1 MFVDHRLERFDLV
14 VHDQRFRK
22 FGQAQQ
28 FMEVVVVGDVER
40 DMGVAAKNDWRLISL
55 AKTQDLE
62 VVVAGSH
69 FLADGVE

>member
-1 MFVDHRLERFDLV
+1 MFVDHRLERCDLV

-69 FLADGVE
+69 FLADGIE